1 MKLLLAIDIH
11 HHNAEAV
18 VAEGGRW
25 ARSLGGRLDLVYVD
39 EDAHDAAYGIRD
51 PEIQRLVVQSWGR
64 IQDHHRAALD
74 ELIEILDDDVRG
86 QARYV
91 QGEKTHEELVAIASG
106 YQAILVFTH
115 GRRGLGHLFMGSVA
129 ERLVRHATV
138 PVMVLRL
145 QEAMSA

>member
-11 HHNAEAV
+11 HHHAASV

-25 ARSLGGRLDLVYVD
+25 ARSLGGTLDLVYVD
-39 EDAHDAAYGIRD
+39 EDPEDAAYGVRD
-51 PEIQRLVVQSWGR
+51 PEIRKLVVQSWGR
-64 IQDHHRAALD
+64 IQDHHREALE
-74 ELIEILDDDVRG
+74 ELAELLEDDVRG

-91 QGEKTHEELVAIASG
+91 QGKKTHEEIVAIASG

-115 GRRGLGHLFMGSVA
+115 GRQGLGHLFVGSVS

-145 QEAMSA
+145 QDRMSA